1 MKNFEEI
8 IAKIARENGTTPEN
22 VLREM
27 QLAIDHAYDH
37 HDKEAQKLW
46 DMMSFKSDRPTPEE
60 FIFQVAMMLDR
71 ALLLCSCS
79 NIALQQQF
87 Y

>member
-8 IAKIARENGTTPEN
+8 IAKIAEENGTTSEN

-46 DMMSFKSDRPTPEE
+46 DMIASKGERPTPE
-60 FIFQVAMMLDR
+60 VTVK
-71 ALLLCSCS
+71 SPGV
-79 NIALQQQF
+79 
-87 Y
+87 

>member
-37 HDKEAQKLW
+37 HDKEAAKVMGYDVNSKQTDRHRKSS
-46 DMMSFKSDRPTPEE
+46 SFRW
-60 FIFQVAMMLDR
+60 Q
-71 ALLLCSCS
+71 
-79 NIALQQQF
+79 
-87 Y
+87 

>member
-60 FIFQVAMMLDR
+60 CWIKTDHYIKLDALTML
-71 ALLLCSCS
+71 
-79 NIALQQQF
+79 
-87 Y
+87 

>member
-8 IAKIARENGTTPEN
+8 IAKIAEENGTTSEN

-37 HDKEAQKLW
+37 HDKEALSIPG
-46 DMMSFKSDRPTPEE
+46 DSEPPFR
-60 FIFQVAMMLDR
+60 
-71 ALLLCSCS
+71 
-79 NIALQQQF
+79 
-87 Y
+87 

>member
-27 QLAIDHAYDH
+27 QLAIDHAEYSGRFYTPIPEIGNHRSDM
-37 HDKEAQKLW
+37 KETAIP
-46 DMMSFKSDRPTPEE
+46 F
-60 FIFQVAMMLDR
+60 
-71 ALLLCSCS
+71 
-79 NIALQQQF
+79 
-87 Y
+87 

>member
-37 HDKEAQKLW
+37 HDKEA
-46 DMMSFKSDRPTPEE
+46 
-60 FIFQVAMMLDR
+60 
-71 ALLLCSCS
+71 
-79 NIALQQQF
+79 
-87 Y
+87 

>member
-8 IAKIARENGTTPEN
+8 IAKIAEENGTTSEN

-37 HDKEAQKLW
+37 HDKDEYTGALKAPVRCFGNHLSGKGKS
-46 DMMSFKSDRPTPEE
+46 SFQTDNECGGAAILKK
-60 FIFQVAMMLDR
+60 
-71 ALLLCSCS
+71 
-79 NIALQQQF
+79 
-87 Y
+87 